1 MKIKTKLT
9 LQNTCV
15 TAAVFLL
22 CMVLIYLVSEHT
34 RSRTF
39 FHDLKSEAVTK
50 AHLFLQNQVDAQT
63 MQSIYLNNKKFINE
77 VEVAVY
83 SIDFRMLYHDAI
95 QNDIIKEDHAMVDR
109 ILKKKE
115 MEFFYWQVS
124 GYRDA
129 LFVWRKRLYSDRCC
143 LRRIWLW

>member
-1 MKIKTKLT
+1 MNIHVAGL
-9 LQNTCV
+9 
-15 TAAVFLL
+15 
-22 CMVLIYLVSEHT
+22 
-34 RSRTF
+34 F

-109 ILKKKE
+109 ILKRKKWN
-115 MEFFYWQVS
+115 FLLASIRLS
-124 GYRDA
+124 GCSI
-129 LFVWRKRLYSDRCC
+129 RLEEKIISDRCC
-143 LRRIWLW
+143 FTTDMVMVICLNCRRHCLSCLL